1 MTAVVELCNTLL
13 TDLAHAFTG
22 KTHLSTNL
30 FKTTLLAS
38 DTEALTYDLQ
48 FAVLQYTAEHILK
61 VRGKRFIIHLLVS
74 TCIVTRTEHISHRVV
89 IVLSKGGVDTHVM
102 AVSLSSLLY
111 LSLIDL
117 CEFCQLCDRGTAL
130 MKLLETVDLLINL
143 AQGSTLVQRQT
154 HDAALLC
161 DSLKDALANPP
172 YSIGDKF
179 ETTSLIKFLSSLYQS
194 DVTFVDQVGQRQT
207 LMLILL
213 GYRHDKAEVGSHQT
227 LLCSLAL
234 RTALTDG
241 LCQLDL
247 LINSYKWLTT
257 DLHKVLIECLT

>member
-1 MTAVVELCNTLL
+1 
-13 TDLAHAFTG
+13 
-22 KTHLSTNL
+22 
-30 FKTTLLAS
+30 
-38 DTEALTYDLQ
+38 
-48 FAVLQYTAEHILK
+48 
-61 VRGKRFIIHLLVS
+61 
-74 TCIVTRTEHISHRVV
+74 
-89 IVLSKGGVDTHVM
+89 M
-102 AVSLSSLLY
+102 AVGLGGLLY
-111 LSLIDL
+111 LRLIDL
-117 CEFCQLCDRGTAL
+117 REFCQLCDRGTAL
-130 MKLLETVDLLINL
+130 MNLLKTIDLLINF
-143 AQGSTLVQRQT
+143 AQGTALVQRQA
-154 HDAALLC
+154 HDTALLGNG
-161 DSLKDALANPP
+161 LKDTLAYPP
-172 YSIGDKF
+172 YGIGDEF

-213 GYRHDKAEVGSHQT
+213 GDRNDKAEVGSHQT